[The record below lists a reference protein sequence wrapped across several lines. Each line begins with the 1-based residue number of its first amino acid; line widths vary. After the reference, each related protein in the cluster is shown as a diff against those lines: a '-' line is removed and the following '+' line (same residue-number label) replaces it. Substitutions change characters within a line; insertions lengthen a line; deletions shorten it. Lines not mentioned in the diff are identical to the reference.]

1 LRDVAHRRLLIRRID
16 VKNRRRQSRKS
27 NRGIVRD
34 QGEGLEAGT
43 NVDDTESFDIDADIF
58 TLITSGREEFQETRP
73 LTSAASAAHRNLE
86 RGEYGKASKEA

>member
-16 VKNRRRQSRKS
+16 VKNRRRQSRS
-27 NRGIVRD
+27 RRCGIVRD

-58 TLITSGREEFQETRP
+58 TLITSGRE
-73 LTSAASAAHRNLE
+73 
-86 RGEYGKASKEA
+86 